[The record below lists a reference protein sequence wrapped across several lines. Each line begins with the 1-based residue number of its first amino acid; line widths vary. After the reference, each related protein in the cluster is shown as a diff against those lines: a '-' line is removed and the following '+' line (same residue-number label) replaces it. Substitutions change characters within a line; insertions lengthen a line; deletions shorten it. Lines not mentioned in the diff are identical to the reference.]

1 VCDHEVYSW
10 SAQLGRK
17 VHRLGGVLTQ
27 WYISL
32 NYSMLVKGVIMKK
45 KLYDYCKDEYYRS
58 FGPLLWDC
66 DERSLTLRWKNKD
79 GEYVVK
85 ELIRRKLD

>member
-1 VCDHEVYSW
+1 
-10 SAQLGRK
+10 
-17 VHRLGGVLTQ
+17 
-27 WYISL
+27 
-32 NYSMLVKGVIMKK
+32 MKK
-45 KLYDYCKDEYYRS
+45 KLYDYCKDQYYRS

-79 GEYVVK
+79 GEYVSK